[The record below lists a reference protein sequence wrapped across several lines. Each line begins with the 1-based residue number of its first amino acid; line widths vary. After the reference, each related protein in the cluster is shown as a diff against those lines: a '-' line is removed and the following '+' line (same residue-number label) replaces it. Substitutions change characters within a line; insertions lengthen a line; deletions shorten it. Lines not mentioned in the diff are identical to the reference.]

1 MTGADHPAGGPTPD
15 GRTPRSSLDSGP
27 SSGGAGGRSGRPIGL
42 GRSGAADGTG
52 AVWAGLR
59 PAEALV
65 AAGTVAGVPGMVP
78 ARQQSLA
85 LVPELILDELARARR
100 GVIVLA
106 VDGLPLRT
114 ARDCWAAAT
123 VRCLTS
129 VFPTVSAPAWLTAL
143 TGAEPAEHGVPG
155 MVYRLPG
162 RPVRVLAV
170 TGRPLAD
177 PRWGKTSQPSTAAGP
192 QPAGGPAVAN
202 LPPRDGPR
210 AAGGPD
216 TAGGPETGGA
226 PETAGSPES
235 PGAPETAS
243 RPETA
248 SSPETAGGPE
258 TGSRP
263 ETAGR
268 PETPGE
274 PETGSRPET
283 ASSPDTAGGPETGGG
298 PEAASSPETPGEPE
312 TGSRPETA
320 SGPEIPGRPEAGTL
334 AAAPPTVFERARERG
349 VRPVAIGRELDE
361 LPGPWTGALLRGAGQ
376 PLARPGAGERF
387 RAEAADPAA
396 LVRAV
401 AADIDQV
408 LAGCPPGE
416 PVLLWCYLNIDDY
429 LHQRG
434 PDAATE
440 DALGWLDGVAAGW
453 ASRGWTVLAHSD
465 HGQRPC
471 VRDPDL
477 ARAWAELDTPRLC
490 ELPAGGAGRVRWL
503 HPLPGRA
510 DELAGRL
517 AAALGDAALVLRRDD
532 LDRLGLLRLS
542 PPLRARL
549 GEVVA
554 VAATDRFPVPDPSL
568 RWEHGSTHP
577 DEMLVPLAAWRP

>member
-15 GRTPRSSLDSGP
+15 GRTPQWSLDSGP
-27 SSGGAGGRSGRPIGL
+27 SSGGAAGRSGRPTGL
-42 GRSGAADGTG
+42 GRSAAAAGTG
-52 AVWAGLR
+52 AAWAGLR

-202 LPPRDGPR
+202 LPPPDAPR
-210 AAGGPD
+210 
-216 TAGGPETGGA
+216 
-226 PETAGSPES
+226 
-235 PGAPETAS
+235 
-243 RPETA
+243 
-248 SSPETAGGPE
+248 
-258 TGSRP
+258 
-263 ETAGR
+263 TAGR

-274 PETGSRPET
+274 PETGSRTET

-298 PEAASSPETPGEPE
+298 PETASSPETPGEPE
-312 TGSRPETA
+312 TGSRTETA
-320 SGPEIPGRPEAGTL
+320 SGPEIPGGPEAGTL

-416 PVLLWCYLNIDDY
+416 PVLLWCYLNIDDH

-477 ARAWAELDTPRLC
+477 ARAWAGLDTPRLC